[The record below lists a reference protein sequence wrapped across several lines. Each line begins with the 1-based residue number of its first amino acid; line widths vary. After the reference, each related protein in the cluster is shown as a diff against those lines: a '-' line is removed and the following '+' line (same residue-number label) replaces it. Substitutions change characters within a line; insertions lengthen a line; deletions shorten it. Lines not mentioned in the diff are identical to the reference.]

1 MSEIFQCFDE
11 VDQVAMDAALGAINS
26 GELIV
31 IPTDTVYG
39 IAADAFN
46 KSAVQRLLN
55 AKGRGRQMPPP
66 VLIGQLET
74 LPALA
79 SKVPGYAQSMLDDLW
94 PGALTLIFH
103 EQPSLAWDL
112 GITRSTVAVRMPAD
126 ERALAILKRTG
137 PLAVSSANLTG
148 KHAALNV
155 SEAQEQLGESVSVY
169 IDGGPAQIG
178 EASTIVDVTGSVPR
192 VLRTGAIS
200 VETLREYNNAIE
212 VSG

>member
-1 MSEIFQCFDE
+1 MSEIFQCLDL
-11 VDQVAMDAALGAINS
+11 VDQAAMDAAVGAINA

-46 KSAVQRLLN
+46 KAAVQRLLD

-66 VLIGQLET
+66 VLIGQVET

-79 SKVPGYAQSMLDDLW
+79 SQVPGYAQAMLDDLW

-148 KHAALNV
+148 QEAALNV
-155 SEAQEQLGESVSVY
+155 ADAQEQLGESVSVY

-178 EASTIVDVTGSVPR
+178 QASTIVDVTGSVPR
-192 VLRTGAIS
+192 ILRTGAIS
-200 VETLREYNNAIE
+200 VEKLREYNNAIE

>member
-1 MSEIFQCFDE
+1 MSEIFQCFGE
-11 VDQVAMDAALGAINS
+11 VDQTAMDAAVSAINA

-46 KSAVQRLLN
+46 KSAVQRLLD

-66 VLIGQLET
+66 VLIGQVET

-79 SKVPGYAQSMLDDLW
+79 SNVPGYAQAMLDDLW

-148 KHAALNV
+148 QEAALNV
-155 SEAQEQLGESVSVY
+155 ADAQEQLGDSVSVY

-178 EASTIVDVTGSVPR
+178 QASTIVDVTGSVPR
-192 VLRTGAIS
+192 IVRTGAIS
-200 VETLREYNNAIE
+200 VETLRAHNNAIE
-212 VSG
+212 VDG